1 MRCAK
6 YHLLLTSDLGDRT
19 QHHTK
24 MPEAQWLINM
34 NHDGPR
40 CQGEDSVILPF
51 PSPQHSVPRLPYCV
65 LEMTAA
71 DGNGTENVR
80 KVHGLQEGDKD
91 GQEE

>member
-1 MRCAK
+1 M
-6 YHLLLTSDLGDRT
+6 
-19 QHHTK
+19 
-24 MPEAQWLINM
+24 
-34 NHDGPR
+34 
-40 CQGEDSVILPF
+40 ILPF

-80 KVHGLQEGDKD
+80 KVHGLQERDKD